1 MLCFLVDKIAEKAF
15 GLYWMV
21 SRGVRRRTTIG
32 DTFQDVVAEAKA
44 VQGRLES
51 AASEP
56 MGMSQLVGDV
66 EDLGGAAVVPFN
78 AKPVLLSL
86 AGEIDAAAS
95 RIEAVR
101 GVVDLVIRDG
111 ADVTVLEV
119 VPEGAVAP

>member
-1 MLCFLVDKIAEKAF
+1 M
-15 GLYWMV
+15 
-21 SRGVRRRTTIG
+21 
-32 DTFQDVVAEAKA
+32 VAEAKA

-86 AGEIDAAAS
+86 AAFLSVQG
-95 RIEAVR
+95 
-101 GVVDLVIRDG
+101 LVAGFLAR
-111 ADVTVLEV
+111 AT
-119 VPEGAVAP
+119 